1 MDQNFQTSFIPKK
14 ALAEDRVERPKSV
27 SIFLF
32 LGTILLIASIIGAGF
47 VYFYKTTVERK
58 IVQQKADLQ
67 KAEGAFEGDFIQ
79 ELQTIDRRINAAS
92 EVLSNHIIVSPIFD
106 ALSQSTLKSIQFTKF
121 SYNVVGSGTSAEV
134 RVQMSGRATGY
145 TAVAI
150 ESDELTKN
158 KYIKDPVFSNL
169 NLDDQGN
176 ILFELTFSVDPK
188 LVLFNEVIAKQ
199 MSGTIDTTNTQVAP
213 PAGQNQGAVSF
224 PPITQ

>member
-79 ELQTIDRRINAAS
+79 ELQTIDRRINAAN

-121 SYNVVGSGTSAEV
+121 SYNVVGSGSSAEV

-199 MSGTIDTTNTQVAP
+199 MSGTTDTTTTQVAP
-213 PAGQNQGAVSF
+213 PVDQNQGAVSF
-224 PPITQ
+224 PSITQ

>member
-79 ELQTIDRRINAAS
+79 ELQTIDRRINAAN

-106 ALSQSTLKSIQFTKF
+106 VLSQSTLKSIQFTKF
-121 SYNVVGSGTSAEV
+121 SYNVVGSGSSAEV

-199 MSGTIDTTNTQVAP
+199 MSGTTDTTTTQVAP
-213 PAGQNQGAVSF
+213 PVDQNQGAVSF
-224 PPITQ
+224 PSITQ